1 MSNKAQ
7 LIRIEHH
14 VNSAIIS
21 LERPQKAHAYTK
33 EMLGQLLTHLQN
45 MPSNT
50 QVVVIQ
56 STGHRAFCAGADLNE
71 LQNAAPISALHLLSQ
86 RIFDDI
92 AQAPFVSIA
101 AVHGPAVA
109 GGCELALA
117 CDLRVAGPL
126 ASFSLPEVSLGLIP
140 SAGGCSRLP
149 KLIGSTRAKAVIL
162 GQHTIHA
169 TEALNW
175 GLINCIV
182 DDPHQHALQ
191 WAEKIAQLDPDA
203 LRMAKQ
209 IIDSPSLAQER
220 VSEAL
225 LYAKR
230 QSAKSRLKP
239 E

>member
-1 MSNKAQ
+1 MSNTAQ
-7 LIRIEHH
+7 LIHITHH
-14 VNSAIIS
+14 VNSAIIA
-21 LERPQKAHAYTK
+21 LKRPHKAHAYTK
-33 EMLGQLLTHLQN
+33 EMLRQLLDFLQN

-50 QVVVIQ
+50 QVIVLQ
-56 STGHRAFCAGADLNE
+56 SSGHRAFCAGADLNE
-71 LQNAAPISALHLLSQ
+71 LQEASPISALSLLSQ
-86 RIFDDI
+86 RVFDCI

-149 KLIGSTRAKAVIL
+149 RLIGPTRAKAVIL
-162 GQHTIHA
+162 GQHTITA
-169 TEALNW
+169 QEALSW

-182 DDPHQHALQ
+182 DDPHQHAFQ

-209 IIDSPSLAQER
+209 IIDKPSLAQER
-220 VSEAL
+220 VNEAL

-230 QSAKSRLKP
+230 QSARSRLKP